1 MGREGILNGM
11 KTPREVQS
19 GRGCLG
25 CGGAGA
31 QAGSGREEF
40 QAAQDACSN
49 AEEGAGG
56 HTTYLPL
63 AVPAFSQGNETLTL
77 IF

>member
-1 MGREGILNGM
+1 MA
-11 KTPREVQS
+11 V
-19 GRGCLG
+19 RGVKEQVRRLG
-25 CGGAGA
+25 F
-31 QAGSGREEF
+31 SKEEF
-40 QAAQDACSN
+40 QVAEDALQH

-56 HTTYLPL
+56 TMYLPL

>member
-1 MGREGILNGM
+1 MKPTSMGKEGILNGM
-11 KTPREVQS
+11 KTPREIQW

-25 CGGAGA
+25 CEGAFA
-31 QAGSGREEF
+31 QAAEE
-40 QAAQDACSN
+40 ACGN

-56 HTTYLPL
+56 HAMYLPL
-63 AVPAFSQGNETLTL
+63 DAPAVSQRSDTLTL